1 MTMKKEITLGN
12 FIGILVPLFVL
23 ILGWGIS
30 MNSRMDV
37 TDIEIKSNDKQI
49 EKNSIQIEKVDDK
62 IDKNFKIIQD
72 KLDRILYQNINS

>member
-37 TDIEIKSNDKQI
+37 TDIEIKSNDRQI

-62 IDKNFKIIQD
+62 IDKA
-72 KLDRILYQNINS
+72 